1 MAHHF
6 CDALFC
12 EHPQPFQKLYEP
24 VPYLPVLICALMH
37 ATMHVTTTPGTKLT
51 IQTPNNTDG
60 FSHVSD
66 GGIVLTERVGGVSAS
81 IGTSSNHTFRLV
93 ANNVAAININPDGHV
108 GLGTT
113 DPGNFKLKI
122 SD

>member
-1 MAHHF
+1 MKKI
-6 CDALFC
+6 L
-12 EHPQPFQKLYEP
+12 L
-24 VPYLPVLICALMH
+24 VLISSPLLFVMNLKAQN
-37 ATMHVTTTPGTKLT
+37 VGIGTTTPATKLT

-81 IGTSSNHTFRLV
+81 IGTNSNHTFRLV
-93 ANNVAAININPDGHV
+93 ANGVAVININPDGKV
-108 GLGTT
+108 ALGST

-122 SD
+122 SDVSHG